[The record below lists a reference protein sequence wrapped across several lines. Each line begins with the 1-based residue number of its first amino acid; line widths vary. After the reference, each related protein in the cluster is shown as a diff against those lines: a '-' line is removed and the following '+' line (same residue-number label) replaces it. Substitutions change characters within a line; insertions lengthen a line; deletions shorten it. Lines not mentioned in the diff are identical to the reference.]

1 MKWPLRLAVAM
12 LLIGVVA
19 AGAIAWSPAHTKS
32 GVTCGGA
39 LKVVLK
45 SRRRLDSLP
54 PAPPTARSS
63 ASGTECEAAAEL
75 QLAGAAGLGGVFVMT
90 AIALAFIDQYQLR
103 SRRQNSGVSA
113 STLSANVMERVAT
126 SSRSVPPLR

>member
-45 SRRRLDSLP
+45 SRQQPDSIP
-54 PAPPTARSS
+54 SAPPTDRSS

-75 QLAGAAGLGGVFVMT
+75 QLAGAAGIGGLFVMT
-90 AIALAFIDQYQLR
+90 AIALAFIDQYRLR
-103 SRRQNSGVSA
+103 SRRLNSGA
-113 STLSANVMERVAT
+113 AGSTLSANVMERVGT